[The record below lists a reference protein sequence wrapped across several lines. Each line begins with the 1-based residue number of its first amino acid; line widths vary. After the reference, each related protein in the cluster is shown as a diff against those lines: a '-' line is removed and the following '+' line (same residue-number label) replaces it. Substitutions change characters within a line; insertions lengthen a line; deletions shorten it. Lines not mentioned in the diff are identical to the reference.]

1 MFIKE
6 RNYINYRINNKKDY
20 NKKKLNFNHYIQT
33 LVNRTLFIYE
43 LKVTKNIVILIK
55 KEKKKKSFKKQY
67 TDK

>member
-43 LKVTKNIVILIK
+43 LKVIKNIVILIK

>member
-67 TDK
+67 TNK